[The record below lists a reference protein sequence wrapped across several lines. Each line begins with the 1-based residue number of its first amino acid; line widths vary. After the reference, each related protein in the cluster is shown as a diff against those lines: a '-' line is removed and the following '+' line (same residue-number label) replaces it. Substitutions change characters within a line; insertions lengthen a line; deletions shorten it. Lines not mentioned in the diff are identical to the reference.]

1 MIGTRRARTLS
12 LRLNA
17 VLSGWFGTSATRS
30 GVAASVVFRTAT
42 EPDELYQAVRNHF
55 PAAPQ
60 AGRAHAYIARMR
72 PGYIAFS
79 IGNEMVPQLLAAE
92 MYFKADGR
100 ATRGTFRFVE
110 WPAGYLDI
118 FQDDIDGLRESVL
131 RLLYE
136 SDARTAFF
144 LQSSV

>member
-1 MIGTRRARTLS
+1 MIGTHPVRTAYSKLS
-12 LRLNA
+12 A
-17 VLSGWFGTSATRS
+17 ALSGWFGKSATRS

-42 EPDELYQAVRNHF
+42 EPDELNQAVQNHF
-55 PAAPQ
+55 PAAPH
-60 AGRAHAYIARMR
+60 AGRAHVYIARTR

-79 IGNEMVPQLLAAE
+79 IGNELVPQLLAAE
-92 MYFKADGR
+92 MFFKADDR

-118 FQDDIDGLRESVL
+118 FQDDIDGLRESIL

-136 SDARTAFF
+136 SDSRTAFF
-144 LQSSV
+144 LQSSA